1 MPDEAPGAMAAAA
14 RGPYY
19 ARMVR
24 KLTDGLAPARLVL
37 VDESA
42 AHAGHAG
49 NPGGGETHWRLE
61 VVSER
66 FRGMRM
72 LERQREVYALLAD
85 EMAERVHA
93 LSMRTDTPEED
104 AKRSG
109 AT

>member
-1 MPDEAPGAMAAAA
+1 MAASA

-19 ARMVR
+19 VRMMR
-24 KLTDGLAPARLVL
+24 KLKDGLAPSRLEL
-37 VDESA
+37 VDEST

-61 VVSER
+61 VVSEH

-72 LERQREVYALLAD
+72 LERQRTVYTLLAE

-93 LSMRTDTPEED
+93 LSMRTDTPEEA
-104 AKRSG
+104 AKRG
-109 AT
+109 GDRA